1 MRPSRALVFNP
12 YVDVLFCFVSR
23 LQKLRVDLAKSVDA
37 LQIWGQGEGDDLSVC
52 PHLDVVERE
61 RD

>member
-1 MRPSRALVFNP
+1 M
-12 YVDVLFCFVSR
+12 
-23 LQKLRVDLAKSVDA
+23 DLAKSVDA